1 MSIAHILDR
10 AAEATQWQEAL
21 YKDLHQHPEL
31 SMEEERTRGVIAD
44 KLREFP
50 GVEVLEFG
58 GGVVGIL
65 RNGVGSTVLE
75 RADFDGLP
83 ITEDTGLDYSASGE
97 AMHACGHDAHVSAL
111 LGATEALAKATD
123 AWSGTFVALFQP
135 GEETAEGAQ
144 SMVDAGLTDRV
155 PTSDVAFGQ
164 HIFIDKNAPA
174 GSVLIAPGP
183 VLSTATS
190 LTVTVYGHGSHGSMP
205 HLSVDPVVLASSIVL
220 RLQTIVSREVDP
232 HHFAVLTV
240 GALQAGSKANIIPD
254 AATLRINIRAYD
266 EDVRAQIVEAIHRI
280 VKAECRAAMSP
291 REPEFVQSDNYPLT
305 VNDEDVTK
313 KVRAQL
319 IEVLG
324 SDNVLDMEPWT
335 ASEDFSRI
343 PDAFGA
349 PYCFWG
355 FGGRTDGASI
365 PNHNPRFAPELQP
378 TLTTATQALI
388 AAAYAYLGNQRKD
401 VPKE

>member
-1 MSIAHILDR
+1 MSIADILAHASD
-10 AAEATQWQEAL
+10 ASEWQEAL

-31 SMEEERTRGVIAD
+31 SMAEERTRGVIAE

-50 GVEVLEFG
+50 GVEVLELG
-58 GGVVGIL
+58 GGIVGIL
-65 RNGVGSTVLE
+65 RNGAGATVLE
-75 RADFDGLP
+75 RADFDALP
-83 ITEDTGLDYSASGE
+83 IVEDTGLEYAATGE
-97 AMHACGHDAHVSAL
+97 AMHACGHDAHVTGL

-123 AWSGTFVALFQP
+123 AWSGTFIALFQP

-144 SMVDAGLTDRV
+144 SMVEAGLTDTI
-155 PTSDVAFGQ
+155 PTPDVALGQ
-164 HIFIDKNAPA
+164 HIFIDENAPA
-174 GSVLIAPGP
+174 GTVLIAPGP

-190 LTVTVYGHGSHGSMP
+190 LTVTVFGHGSHGSMP

-220 RLQTIVSREVDP
+220 RLQTVVSREVDP
-232 HHFAVLTV
+232 HEFAVLTV
-240 GALQAGSKANIIPD
+240 GAVQAGTKANIIPD
-254 AATLRINIRAYD
+254 KATLRINVRAYS
-266 EDVRAQIVEAIHRI
+266 EDVRSQIVEAIRRI
-280 VKAECRAAMSP
+280 ITAECQAAQAP
-291 REPEFVQSDNYPLT
+291 REPEFVESDIYPLT
-305 VNDEDVTK
+305 VNDSDVTD

-319 IEVLG
+319 VDVLG
-324 SDNVLDMEPWT
+324 EEHVVDMNPWT

-378 TLTTATQALI
+378 TLNTATQALI
-388 AAAYAYLGNQRKD
+388 AAAYAYLGN
-401 VPKE
+401 

>member
-1 MSIAHILDR
+1 MSIADILAHASD
-10 AAEATQWQEAL
+10 ATEWQEVL

-31 SMEEERTRGVIAD
+31 SMAEERTRGVIAE

-50 GVEVLEFG
+50 GVEVLELG
-58 GGVVGIL
+58 GGIVGIL
-65 RNGVGSTVLE
+65 RNGAGATVLE
-75 RADFDGLP
+75 RADFDALP
-83 ITEDTGLDYSASGE
+83 IVEDTGLEYAATGE
-97 AMHACGHDAHVSAL
+97 AMHACGHDAHVTGL

-123 AWSGTFVALFQP
+123 AWSGTFIALFQP

-144 SMVDAGLTDRV
+144 SMVEAGLTDKI
-155 PTSDVAFGQ
+155 PTPDVALGQ
-164 HIFIDKNAPA
+164 HIFIDENAPA
-174 GSVLIAPGP
+174 GTVLIAPGP

-190 LTVTVYGHGSHGSMP
+190 LTVTVFGHGSHGSMP

-220 RLQTIVSREVDP
+220 RLQTVVSREVDP
-232 HHFAVLTV
+232 HEFAVLTV
-240 GALQAGSKANIIPD
+240 GAVQAGTKANIIPD
-254 AATLRINIRAYD
+254 SATLRINIRAYD
-266 EDVRAQIVEAIHRI
+266 ENIRAQIVEAIHRI
-280 VKAECRAAMSP
+280 IEAECQAAMSP
-291 REPEFVQSDNYPLT
+291 REPQFVQSDNYPLT
-305 VNDEDVTK
+305 VNDKDATE

-319 IEVLG
+319 IDVLG
-324 SDNVLDMEPWT
+324 GDSVLDMEPWT

-378 TLTTATQALI
+378 TLNTATQALI
-388 AAAYAYLGNQRKD
+388 AAAYAYLGN
-401 VPKE
+401 

>member
-1 MSIAHILDR
+1 MSIADILAHASD
-10 AAEATQWQEAL
+10 ATEWQEAL

-31 SMEEERTRGVIAD
+31 SMAEERTRGVIAD

-50 GVEVLEFG
+50 GVEVLELG
-58 GGVVGIL
+58 GGIVGIL
-65 RNGVGSTVLE
+65 RNGAGATVLE
-75 RADFDGLP
+75 RADFDALP
-83 ITEDTGLDYSASGE
+83 IVEDTGLEYAATGE
-97 AMHACGHDAHVSAL
+97 AMHACGHDAHVTGL

-123 AWSGTFVALFQP
+123 AWSGTFIALFQP

-144 SMVDAGLTDRV
+144 SMVEAGLTDTI
-155 PTSDVAFGQ
+155 PTPDVALGQ
-164 HIFIDKNAPA
+164 HIFIDENAPA
-174 GSVLIAPGP
+174 GTVLIAPGP

-190 LTVTVYGHGSHGSMP
+190 LTVTVFGHGSHGSMP

-220 RLQTIVSREVDP
+220 RLQTVVSREVDP
-232 HHFAVLTV
+232 HEFAVLTV
-240 GALQAGSKANIIPD
+240 GAVQAGTKANIIPD
-254 AATLRINIRAYD
+254 SATLRINIRAYD
-266 EDVRAQIVEAIHRI
+266 ENIRAQIVEAIHRI
-280 VKAECRAAMSP
+280 IEAECQAAMSP

-305 VNDEDVTK
+305 VNDKDATE

-319 IEVLG
+319 IDVLG
-324 SDNVLDMEPWT
+324 GDSVLDMEPWT

-378 TLTTATQALI
+378 TLNTATQALI
-388 AAAYAYLGNQRKD
+388 AAAYAYLGN
-401 VPKE
+401 

>member
-1 MSIAHILDR
+1 MSIADILAHASD
-10 AAEATQWQEAL
+10 ATEWQEVL

-31 SMEEERTRGVIAD
+31 SMAEERTRGVIAE

-50 GVEVLEFG
+50 GVEVLELG
-58 GGVVGIL
+58 GGIVGIL
-65 RNGVGSTVLE
+65 RNGAGATVLE
-75 RADFDGLP
+75 RADFDVLP
-83 ITEDTGLDYSASGE
+83 IVEDTGLEYAATGE
-97 AMHACGHDAHVSAL
+97 AMHACGHDAHVTGL

-123 AWSGTFVALFQP
+123 AWSGTFIALFQP

-144 SMVDAGLTDRV
+144 SMVEAGLTDKI
-155 PTSDVAFGQ
+155 PTPDVALGQ
-164 HIFIDKNAPA
+164 HIFIDENAPA
-174 GSVLIAPGP
+174 GTVLIAPGP

-190 LTVTVYGHGSHGSMP
+190 LTVTVFGHGSHGSMP
-205 HLSVDPVVLASSIVL
+205 HLSVAPVVLASSIVL
-220 RLQTIVSREVDP
+220 RLQTVVSREVDP
-232 HHFAVLTV
+232 HEFAVLTV
-240 GALQAGSKANIIPD
+240 GAVQAGTKANIIPD
-254 AATLRINIRAYD
+254 SATLRINIRAYD
-266 EDVRAQIVEAIHRI
+266 ENIRAQIVEAIHRI
-280 VKAECRAAMSP
+280 IEAECQAAMSP

-305 VNDEDVTK
+305 VNDKDATE

-319 IEVLG
+319 IDVLG
-324 SDNVLDMEPWT
+324 GDSVLDMEPWT

-378 TLTTATQALI
+378 TLNTATQALI
-388 AAAYAYLGNQRKD
+388 AAAYAYLGN
-401 VPKE
+401 

>member
-1 MSIAHILDR
+1 MSIADILAHASD
-10 AAEATQWQEAL
+10 ASEWQEAL

-31 SMEEERTRGVIAD
+31 SMAEERTRGVIAE

-50 GVEVLEFG
+50 GVEVLELG
-58 GGVVGIL
+58 GGIVGIL
-65 RNGVGSTVLE
+65 RNGAGATVLE
-75 RADFDGLP
+75 RADFDALP
-83 ITEDTGLDYSASGE
+83 IVEDTGLEYAATGE
-97 AMHACGHDAHVSAL
+97 AMHACGHDAHVTGL

-123 AWSGTFVALFQP
+123 AWSGTFIALFQP

-144 SMVDAGLTDRV
+144 SMVEAGLTDKI
-155 PTSDVAFGQ
+155 PTPDVALGQ
-164 HIFIDKNAPA
+164 HIFIDENAPA
-174 GSVLIAPGP
+174 GTVLIAPGP

-190 LTVTVYGHGSHGSMP
+190 LTVTVFGHGSHGSMP

-220 RLQTIVSREVDP
+220 RLQTVVSREVDP
-232 HHFAVLTV
+232 HEFAVLTV
-240 GALQAGSKANIIPD
+240 GAVLAGTKANIIPD
-254 AATLRINIRAYD
+254 SATLRINIRAYD
-266 EDVRAQIVEAIHRI
+266 ENIRAQIVEAIHRI
-280 VKAECRAAMSP
+280 IEAECQAAMSP

-305 VNDEDVTK
+305 VNDKDATE

-319 IEVLG
+319 IDVLG
-324 SDNVLDMEPWT
+324 GDSVLDMEPWT

-378 TLTTATQALI
+378 TLNTATQALI
-388 AAAYAYLGNQRKD
+388 AAAYAYLGN
-401 VPKE
+401 

>member
-1 MSIAHILDR
+1 MSIADILAHASD
-10 AAEATQWQEAL
+10 ATEWQEAL

-31 SMEEERTRGVIAD
+31 SMAEERTRGVIAD

-50 GVEVLEFG
+50 GVEVLELG
-58 GGVVGIL
+58 GGIVGIL
-65 RNGVGSTVLE
+65 RNGAGATVLE
-75 RADFDGLP
+75 RADFDALP
-83 ITEDTGLDYSASGE
+83 IVEDTGLEYAATGE
-97 AMHACGHDAHVSAL
+97 AMHACGHDAHVTGL

-123 AWSGTFVALFQP
+123 AWSGTFIALFQP

-144 SMVDAGLTDRV
+144 SMVEAGLTDKI
-155 PTSDVAFGQ
+155 PTPDVALGQ
-164 HIFIDKNAPA
+164 HIFIDENAPA
-174 GSVLIAPGP
+174 GTVLIAPGP

-190 LTVTVYGHGSHGSMP
+190 LTVTVFGHGSHGSMP

-220 RLQTIVSREVDP
+220 RLQTVVSREVDP
-232 HHFAVLTV
+232 HEFAVLTV
-240 GALQAGSKANIIPD
+240 GAVQAGTKANIIPD
-254 AATLRINIRAYD
+254 SATLRINIRAYD
-266 EDVRAQIVEAIHRI
+266 ENIRAQIVEAIHRI
-280 VKAECRAAMSP
+280 IEAECQAAMSP

-305 VNDEDVTK
+305 VNDKDATE

-319 IEVLG
+319 IDVLG
-324 SDNVLDMEPWT
+324 GDSVLDMEPWT

-378 TLTTATQALI
+378 TLNTATQALI
-388 AAAYAYLGNQRKD
+388 AAAYAYLGN
-401 VPKE
+401 

>member
-1 MSIAHILDR
+1 MSIADILAHASD
-10 AAEATQWQEAL
+10 ASEWQEAL

-31 SMEEERTRGVIAD
+31 SMAEERTRGVIAE

-50 GVEVLEFG
+50 GVEVLELG
-58 GGVVGIL
+58 GGIVGIL
-65 RNGVGSTVLE
+65 RNGAGATVLE
-75 RADFDGLP
+75 RADFDALP
-83 ITEDTGLDYSASGE
+83 IVEDTGLEYAATGE
-97 AMHACGHDAHVSAL
+97 AMHACGHDAHVTGL

-123 AWSGTFVALFQP
+123 AWSGTFIALFQP

-144 SMVDAGLTDRV
+144 SMVEAGLTDKI
-155 PTSDVAFGQ
+155 PTPDVALGQ
-164 HIFIDKNAPA
+164 HIFIDENAPA
-174 GSVLIAPGP
+174 GTVLIAPGP

-190 LTVTVYGHGSHGSMP
+190 LTVTVFGHGSHGSMP

-220 RLQTIVSREVDP
+220 RLQTVVSREVDP
-232 HHFAVLTV
+232 HEFAVLTV
-240 GALQAGSKANIIPD
+240 GAVQAGTKANIIPD
-254 AATLRINIRAYD
+254 SATLRINIRAYD
-266 EDVRAQIVEAIHRI
+266 ENIRAQIVEAIHRI
-280 VKAECRAAMSP
+280 IEAECQAAMSP

-305 VNDEDVTK
+305 VNDKDATE

-319 IEVLG
+319 IDVLG
-324 SDNVLDMEPWT
+324 GDSVLDMEPWT

-343 PDAFGA
+343 PDAFGT

-378 TLTTATQALI
+378 TLNTATQALI
-388 AAAYAYLGNQRKD
+388 AAAYAYLGN
-401 VPKE
+401 

>member
-10 AAEATQWQEAL
+10 AAEATTWQEAL

-31 SMEEERTRGVIAD
+31 SMQEERTRGVIAD
-44 KLREFP
+44 KLREFR

-65 RNGVGSTVLE
+65 RNGEGATVLE

-83 ITEDTGLDYSASGE
+83 VEEDTGLDYSASGE
-97 AMHACGHDAHVSAL
+97 VMHACGHDAHVASL
-111 LGATEALAKATD
+111 LGATAAMAHATD
-123 AWSGTFVALFQP
+123 AWSGTFIALFQP

-144 SMVDAGLTDRV
+144 AMVEAGLTDRL
-155 PTSDVAFGQ
+155 PTPDVSFGQ
-164 HIFIDKNAPA
+164 HIFIDRNAPA
-174 GSVLIAPGP
+174 GTVLIAPGP

-205 HLSVDPVVLASSIVL
+205 HLSIDPVVLASSIVL
-220 RLQTIVSREVDP
+220 RLQTVVSREVDP
-232 HHFAVLTV
+232 HEFAVLTV
-240 GALQAGSKANIIPD
+240 GAVQAGSKANIIPD
-254 AATLRINIRAYD
+254 KATLRINVRAYSD
-266 EDVRAQIVEAIHRI
+266 QVREQVVEAIRRI
-280 VKAECRAAMSP
+280 VTAECQAAKAPRA
-291 REPEFVQSDNYPLT
+291 PEIVQSDNFPLT
-305 VNDEDVTK
+305 VNDETVTRT
-313 KVRAQL
+313 VRAQL
-319 IEVLG
+319 ENVLG
-324 SDNVLDMEPWT
+324 ADKVLAMEPWT

-378 TLTTATQALI
+378 TLNTATQALI
-388 AAAYAYLGNQRKD
+388 AAAYAYLGN
-401 VPKE
+401 

>member
-1 MSIAHILDR
+1 MSIADILAHASD
-10 AAEATQWQEAL
+10 ATEWQEVL

-31 SMEEERTRGVIAD
+31 SMAEERTRGVIAE

-50 GVEVLEFG
+50 GVEVLELG
-58 GGVVGIL
+58 GGIVGIL
-65 RNGVGSTVLE
+65 RNGAGATVLE
-75 RADFDGLP
+75 RADFDALP
-83 ITEDTGLDYSASGE
+83 IVEDTGLEYAATGE
-97 AMHACGHDAHVSAL
+97 AMHACGHDAHVTGL

-123 AWSGTFVALFQP
+123 AWSGTFIALFQP

-144 SMVDAGLTDRV
+144 SMVEAGLTDKI
-155 PTSDVAFGQ
+155 PTPDVALGQ
-164 HIFIDKNAPA
+164 HIFIDENAPA
-174 GSVLIAPGP
+174 GTVLIAPGP

-190 LTVTVYGHGSHGSMP
+190 LTVTVFGHGSHGSMP

-220 RLQTIVSREVDP
+220 RLQTVVSREVDP
-232 HHFAVLTV
+232 HEFAVLTV
-240 GALQAGSKANIIPD
+240 GAVQAGTKANIIPD
-254 AATLRINIRAYD
+254 SATLRINIRAYD
-266 EDVRAQIVEAIHRI
+266 ENIRAQIVEAIHRI
-280 VKAECRAAMSP
+280 IEAECQAAMSP

-305 VNDEDVTK
+305 VNDKDATE

-319 IEVLG
+319 IDVLG
-324 SDNVLDMEPWT
+324 GDSVLDMEPWT

-378 TLTTATQALI
+378 TLNTATQALI
-388 AAAYAYLGNQRKD
+388 AAAYAYLGN
-401 VPKE
+401 

>member
-1 MSIAHILDR
+1 MSIADILAHASD
-10 AAEATQWQEAL
+10 ATEWQEVL

-31 SMEEERTRGVIAD
+31 SMAEERTRGVIAE

-50 GVEVLEFG
+50 GVEVLELG
-58 GGVVGIL
+58 GGIVGIL
-65 RNGVGSTVLE
+65 RNGAGATVLE
-75 RADFDGLP
+75 RADFDALP
-83 ITEDTGLDYSASGE
+83 IVEDTGLEYAATGE
-97 AMHACGHDAHVSAL
+97 AMHACGHDAHVTGL

-123 AWSGTFVALFQP
+123 AWSGTFIALFQP

-144 SMVDAGLTDRV
+144 SMVEAGLTDKI
-155 PTSDVAFGQ
+155 PTPDVALGQ
-164 HIFIDKNAPA
+164 HIFIDENAPA
-174 GSVLIAPGP
+174 GTVLIAPGP

-190 LTVTVYGHGSHGSMP
+190 LTVTVFGHGSHGSMP

-220 RLQTIVSREVDP
+220 RLQTVVSREVDP
-232 HHFAVLTV
+232 HEFAVLTV
-240 GALQAGSKANIIPD
+240 GAVLAGTKANIIPD
-254 AATLRINIRAYD
+254 SATLRINIRAYD
-266 EDVRAQIVEAIHRI
+266 ENIRAQIVEAIHRI
-280 VKAECRAAMSP
+280 IEAECQAAMSP

-305 VNDEDVTK
+305 VNDKDATE

-319 IEVLG
+319 IDVLG
-324 SDNVLDMEPWT
+324 GDSVLDMEPWT

-378 TLTTATQALI
+378 TLNTATQALI
-388 AAAYAYLGNQRKD
+388 AAAYAYLGN
-401 VPKE
+401 

>member
-1 MSIAHILDR
+1 MSIADILAHASD
-10 AAEATQWQEAL
+10 ASEWQEAL

-31 SMEEERTRGVIAD
+31 SMAEERTRGVIAE

-50 GVEVLEFG
+50 GVEVLELG
-58 GGVVGIL
+58 GGIVGIL
-65 RNGVGSTVLE
+65 RNGAGATVLE
-75 RADFDGLP
+75 RADFDALP
-83 ITEDTGLDYSASGE
+83 IVEDTGLEYAATGE
-97 AMHACGHDAHVSAL
+97 AMHACGHDAHVTGL

-123 AWSGTFVALFQP
+123 AWSGTFIALFQP

-144 SMVDAGLTDRV
+144 SMVEAGLTDKI
-155 PTSDVAFGQ
+155 PTPDVALGQ
-164 HIFIDKNAPA
+164 HIFIDENAPA
-174 GSVLIAPGP
+174 GTVLIAPGP

-190 LTVTVYGHGSHGSMP
+190 LTVTVFGHGSHGSMP

-220 RLQTIVSREVDP
+220 RLQTVVSREVDP
-232 HHFAVLTV
+232 HEFAVLTV
-240 GALQAGSKANIIPD
+240 GAVQAGTKANIIPD
-254 AATLRINIRAYD
+254 SATLRINIRAYD
-266 EDVRAQIVEAIHRI
+266 ENIRAQIVEAIHRI
-280 VKAECRAAMSP
+280 IEAECQAAMSP

-305 VNDEDVTK
+305 VNDKDATE

-319 IEVLG
+319 IDVLG
-324 SDNVLDMEPWT
+324 GDSVLDMEPWT

-378 TLTTATQALI
+378 TLNTATQALI
-388 AAAYAYLGNQRKD
+388 AAAYAYLGN
-401 VPKE
+401 

>member
-1 MSIAHILDR
+1 MSIADILAHASD
-10 AAEATQWQEAL
+10 ATEWQEVL

-31 SMEEERTRGVIAD
+31 SMAEERTRGVIAE

-50 GVEVLEFG
+50 GVEVLELG
-58 GGVVGIL
+58 GGIVGIL
-65 RNGVGSTVLE
+65 RNGAGATVLE
-75 RADFDGLP
+75 RADFDALP
-83 ITEDTGLDYSASGE
+83 IVEDTGLEYAATGE
-97 AMHACGHDAHVSAL
+97 AMHACGHDAHVTGL

-123 AWSGTFVALFQP
+123 AWSGTFIALFQP

-144 SMVDAGLTDRV
+144 SMVEAGLTDTI
-155 PTSDVAFGQ
+155 PTPDMALGQ
-164 HIFIDKNAPA
+164 HIFIDENAPA
-174 GSVLIAPGP
+174 GTVLIAPGP

-190 LTVTVYGHGSHGSMP
+190 LTVTVFGHGSHGSMP

-220 RLQTIVSREVDP
+220 RLQTVVSREVDP
-232 HHFAVLTV
+232 HEFAVLTV
-240 GALQAGSKANIIPD
+240 GAVQAGTKANIIPD
-254 AATLRINIRAYD
+254 SATLRINIRAYD
-266 EDVRAQIVEAIHRI
+266 ENIRAQIVEAIHRI
-280 VKAECRAAMSP
+280 IEAECQAAMSP

-305 VNDEDVTK
+305 VNDKDATE

-319 IEVLG
+319 IDVLG
-324 SDNVLDMEPWT
+324 GDSVLDMEPWT

-378 TLTTATQALI
+378 TLNTATQALI
-388 AAAYAYLGNQRKD
+388 AAAYAYLGN
-401 VPKE
+401 

>member
-1 MSIAHILDR
+1 MSIADILAHASD
-10 AAEATQWQEAL
+10 ATEWQEVL

-31 SMEEERTRGVIAD
+31 SMAEERTRGVIAE

-50 GVEVLEFG
+50 GVEVLELG
-58 GGVVGIL
+58 GGIVGIL
-65 RNGVGSTVLE
+65 RNGAGATVLE
-75 RADFDGLP
+75 RADFDALP
-83 ITEDTGLDYSASGE
+83 IVEDTGLEYAATGE
-97 AMHACGHDAHVSAL
+97 AMHACGHDAHVTGL

-123 AWSGTFVALFQP
+123 AWSGTFIALFQP

-144 SMVDAGLTDRV
+144 SMVEAGLTDTI
-155 PTSDVAFGQ
+155 PTPDVALGQ
-164 HIFIDKNAPA
+164 HIFIDENAPA
-174 GSVLIAPGP
+174 GTVLIAPGP

-190 LTVTVYGHGSHGSMP
+190 LTVTVFGHGSHGSMP

-220 RLQTIVSREVDP
+220 RLQTVVSREVDP
-232 HHFAVLTV
+232 HEFAVLTV
-240 GALQAGSKANIIPD
+240 GAVQAGTKANIIPD
-254 AATLRINIRAYD
+254 SATLRINIRAYD
-266 EDVRAQIVEAIHRI
+266 ENIRAQIVEAIHRI
-280 VKAECRAAMSP
+280 IEAECQAAMSP

-305 VNDEDVTK
+305 VNDKDATE

-319 IEVLG
+319 IDVLG
-324 SDNVLDMEPWT
+324 GDSVLDMEPWT

-378 TLTTATQALI
+378 TLNTATQALI
-388 AAAYAYLGNQRKD
+388 AAAYAYLGN
-401 VPKE
+401 

>member
-1 MSIAHILDR
+1 MSIADILAHASD
-10 AAEATQWQEAL
+10 ATEWQEVL

-31 SMEEERTRGVIAD
+31 SMAEERTRGVIAD

-50 GVEVLEFG
+50 CVEVLELG
-58 GGVVGIL
+58 GGIVGIL
-65 RNGVGSTVLE
+65 RNGAGATVLE
-75 RADFDGLP
+75 RADFDALP
-83 ITEDTGLDYSASGE
+83 IVEDTGLEYAATGE
-97 AMHACGHDAHVSAL
+97 AMHACGHDAHVTGL

-123 AWSGTFVALFQP
+123 AWSGTFIALFQP

-144 SMVDAGLTDRV
+144 SMVEAGLTDKI
-155 PTSDVAFGQ
+155 PTPDVALGQ
-164 HIFIDKNAPA
+164 HIFIDENAPA
-174 GSVLIAPGP
+174 GTVLIAPGP

-190 LTVTVYGHGSHGSMP
+190 LTVTVFGHGSHGSMP

-220 RLQTIVSREVDP
+220 RLQTVVSREVDP
-232 HHFAVLTV
+232 HEFAVLTV
-240 GALQAGSKANIIPD
+240 GAVQAGTKANIIPD
-254 AATLRINIRAYD
+254 SATLRINIRAYD
-266 EDVRAQIVEAIHRI
+266 ENIRAQIVEAIHRI
-280 VKAECRAAMSP
+280 IEAECQAAMSP

-305 VNDEDVTK
+305 VNDKDATE

-319 IEVLG
+319 IDVLG
-324 SDNVLDMEPWT
+324 GDSVLDMEPWT

-378 TLTTATQALI
+378 TLNTATQALI
-388 AAAYAYLGNQRKD
+388 AAAYAYLGN
-401 VPKE
+401 

>member
-1 MSIAHILDR
+1 MSIADILAHASD
-10 AAEATQWQEAL
+10 ATEWQEVL

-31 SMEEERTRGVIAD
+31 SMAEERTRGVIAE

-50 GVEVLEFG
+50 GVEVLELG
-58 GGVVGIL
+58 GGIVGIL
-65 RNGVGSTVLE
+65 RNGAGATVLE
-75 RADFDGLP
+75 RADFDALP
-83 ITEDTGLDYSASGE
+83 IVEDTGLEYAATGE
-97 AMHACGHDAHVSAL
+97 AMHACGHDAHVTGL

-123 AWSGTFVALFQP
+123 AWSGTFIALFQP

-144 SMVDAGLTDRV
+144 SMVEAGLTDTI
-155 PTSDVAFGQ
+155 PTPDVALGQ
-164 HIFIDKNAPA
+164 HIFIDENAPA
-174 GSVLIAPGP
+174 GTVLIAPGP

-190 LTVTVYGHGSHGSMP
+190 LTVTVFGHGSHGSMP

-220 RLQTIVSREVDP
+220 RLQTVVSREVDP
-232 HHFAVLTV
+232 HEFAVLTV
-240 GALQAGSKANIIPD
+240 GAVQAGTKANIIPD
-254 AATLRINIRAYD
+254 SATLRINIRAYD
-266 EDVRAQIVEAIHRI
+266 ENIRAQIVEAIHRI
-280 VKAECRAAMSP
+280 IETECQAAMSP

-305 VNDEDVTK
+305 VNDKDATE

-319 IEVLG
+319 IDVLG
-324 SDNVLDMEPWT
+324 GDSVLDMEPWT

-378 TLTTATQALI
+378 TLNTATQALI
-388 AAAYAYLGNQRKD
+388 AAAYAYLGN
-401 VPKE
+401 

>member
-1 MSIAHILDR
+1 MSIADILAHASD
-10 AAEATQWQEAL
+10 ATEWQEVL

-31 SMEEERTRGVIAD
+31 SMAEERTRGVIAE

-50 GVEVLEFG
+50 GVEVLELG
-58 GGVVGIL
+58 GGIVGIL
-65 RNGVGSTVLE
+65 RNGAGATVLE
-75 RADFDGLP
+75 RADFDALP
-83 ITEDTGLDYSASGE
+83 IVEDTGLEYAATGE
-97 AMHACGHDAHVSAL
+97 AMHACGHDAHVTGL

-123 AWSGTFVALFQP
+123 AWSGTFIALFQP

-144 SMVDAGLTDRV
+144 SMVEAGLTDKI
-155 PTSDVAFGQ
+155 PTPDVALGQ
-164 HIFIDKNAPA
+164 HIFIDEDAPA
-174 GSVLIAPGP
+174 GTVLIAPGP

-190 LTVTVYGHGSHGSMP
+190 LTVTVFGHGSHGSMP
-205 HLSVDPVVLASSIVL
+205 HLSVDPVVLASSIVM
-220 RLQTIVSREVDP
+220 RLQTVVSREVDP
-232 HHFAVLTV
+232 HEFAVLTV
-240 GALQAGSKANIIPD
+240 GAVQAGTKANIIPD
-254 AATLRINIRAYD
+254 SATLRINIRAYD
-266 EDVRAQIVEAIHRI
+266 ENIRAQIVEAIHRI
-280 VKAECRAAMSP
+280 IEAECQAAMSP

-305 VNDEDVTK
+305 VNDKDATE

-319 IEVLG
+319 IDVLG
-324 SDNVLDMEPWT
+324 GDSVLDMEPWT

-378 TLTTATQALI
+378 TLNTATQALI
-388 AAAYAYLGNQRKD
+388 AAAYAYLGN
-401 VPKE
+401 

>member
-1 MSIAHILDR
+1 MSIADILAHASD
-10 AAEATQWQEAL
+10 ATEWQEVL

-31 SMEEERTRGVIAD
+31 SMAEERTRGVIAE

-50 GVEVLEFG
+50 GVEVLELG
-58 GGVVGIL
+58 GGIVGIL
-65 RNGVGSTVLE
+65 RNGAGATVLE
-75 RADFDGLP
+75 RADFDALP
-83 ITEDTGLDYSASGE
+83 IVEDTGLEYAATGE
-97 AMHACGHDAHVSAL
+97 AMHACGHDAHVTGL

-123 AWSGTFVALFQP
+123 AWSGTFIALFQP

-144 SMVDAGLTDRV
+144 SMVEAGLTDTI
-155 PTSDVAFGQ
+155 PTPDVALGQ
-164 HIFIDKNAPA
+164 HIFIDENAPA
-174 GSVLIAPGP
+174 GTVLIAPGP

-190 LTVTVYGHGSHGSMP
+190 LTVTVFGHGSHGSMP

-220 RLQTIVSREVDP
+220 RLQTVVSREVDP
-232 HHFAVLTV
+232 HEFAVLTV
-240 GALQAGSKANIIPD
+240 GAVQAGTKANIIPD
-254 AATLRINIRAYD
+254 SATLRINIRAYD
-266 EDVRAQIVEAIHRI
+266 ENIRAQIVEAIHRI
-280 VKAECRAAMSP
+280 IEAECQAAMSP
-291 REPEFVQSDNYPLT
+291 REPQFVQSDNYPLT
-305 VNDEDVTK
+305 VNDKDATE

-319 IEVLG
+319 IDVLG
-324 SDNVLDMEPWT
+324 GDSVLDMEPWT

-378 TLTTATQALI
+378 TLNTATQALI
-388 AAAYAYLGNQRKD
+388 AAAYAYLGN
-401 VPKE
+401 

>member
-31 SMEEERTRGVIAD
+31 SMEEERTRGIIAD

-50 GVEVLEFG
+50 RVEVLEFG

-65 RNGVGSTVLE
+65 RNGEGSTVLE

-83 ITEDTGLDYSASGE
+83 IAEDTGLDYSATGE
-97 AMHACGHDAHVSAL
+97 AMHACGHDTHVTAL

-123 AWSGTFVALFQP
+123 AWSGTFIALFQP

-144 SMVDAGLTDRV
+144 SMVDAGLTDKV
-155 PTSDVAFGQ
+155 PTPDVAFGQ

-220 RLQTIVSREVDP
+220 RLQTVVSREVDP
-232 HHFAVLTV
+232 HQFAVLTV

-254 AATLRINIRAYD
+254 SATLRINIRAYD

-280 VKAECRAAMSP
+280 VNAECQAAMSP
-291 REPEFVQSDNYPLT
+291 REPEIVQSDNFPPPSMMKASLRRYARSLSTSSVATTSSTWSRGRRPKT
-305 VNDEDVTK
+305 S
-313 KVRAQL
+313 
-319 IEVLG
+319 LG
-324 SDNVLDMEPWT
+324 SPMPSALP
-335 ASEDFSRI
+335 I
-343 PDAFGA
+343 AFGA
-349 PYCFWG
+349 LVAA
-355 FGGRTDGASI
+355 RTACPSRTTI
-365 PNHNPRFAPELQP
+365 RALHRSCSRRSPR
-378 TLTTATQALI
+378 
-388 AAAYAYLGNQRKD
+388 RRRR
-401 VPKE
+401 

>member
-1 MSIAHILDR
+1 MSIADILAHASD
-10 AAEATQWQEAL
+10 ASEWQEAL

-31 SMEEERTRGVIAD
+31 SMAEERTRGVIAE

-50 GVEVLEFG
+50 GVEVLELG
-58 GGVVGIL
+58 GGIVGIL
-65 RNGVGSTVLE
+65 RNGAGATVLE
-75 RADFDGLP
+75 RADFDALP
-83 ITEDTGLDYSASGE
+83 IVEDTGLEYAATGE
-97 AMHACGHDAHVSAL
+97 AMHACGHDAHVTGL

-123 AWSGTFVALFQP
+123 AWSGTFIALFQP

-144 SMVDAGLTDRV
+144 SMVEAGLTDTI
-155 PTSDVAFGQ
+155 PTPDVALGQ
-164 HIFIDKNAPA
+164 HIFIDENAPA
-174 GSVLIAPGP
+174 GTVLIAPGP

-190 LTVTVYGHGSHGSMP
+190 LTVTVFGHGSHGSMP

-220 RLQTIVSREVDP
+220 RLQTVVSREVDP
-232 HHFAVLTV
+232 HEFAVLTV
-240 GALQAGSKANIIPD
+240 GAVQAGTKANIIPD
-254 AATLRINIRAYD
+254 SATLRINIRAYD
-266 EDVRAQIVEAIHRI
+266 ENIRAQIVEAIHRI
-280 VKAECRAAMSP
+280 IEAECQAAMSP

-305 VNDEDVTK
+305 VNDKDATE

-319 IEVLG
+319 IDVLG
-324 SDNVLDMEPWT
+324 GDSVLDMEPWT

-378 TLTTATQALI
+378 TLNTATQALI
-388 AAAYAYLGNQRKD
+388 AAAYAYLGN
-401 VPKE
+401 